1 MAKKVGKTQKIQT
14 VTLVNLTGGMNVAK
28 SQEFLKEDEC
38 VNLENFEFDVEGDKL
53 RTRRGLGSPLHS
65 FDSAVTYIYN
75 DYEMNDFFIFLKN
88 KKIYRYEFGKIP
100 QYIGTLNGNA
110 ERPTCTKFGGN
121 VLIASGSKL
130 QKYNYQTLSEISQSP
145 NADIVFNRS
154 GRVVVSKSG
163 QDLLIYSAIG
173 DEEDWHENSNDD
185 SARKDVNV
193 GYKDGGDIIGIAEL
207 ATDLL
212 VFKNNGII
220 YTVQNEPSD
229 WNIMALGNKS
239 DFISRHACIN
249 LGKDVVFMSTTGL
262 KSYATSMAYANFEP
276 KDIGEKC
283 NPIIKKRV
291 DKPFISDLRRSK
303 QLLVSGDSRGTIFVY
318 HYALKAFSKWTF
330 PGEVTSV
337 CENRYRVL
345 VAMNDSDTSG
355 KIYELSFNNKTD
367 NGKVIHQEILSGEM
381 RDTHDMNVY
390 RTYVDVLST
399 VKGTADISVNKVTM
413 HHSWEPSDETKEF
426 KTQIRDT
433 KLQFKFETDTNII
446 FKFVSFDIVMER
458 ESMVSQNSGGSSRRG
473 SGFGAK
479 KKSSSSHD
487 DFLKGI
493 SGSGGSPYGA

>member
-1 MAKKVGKTQKIQT
+1 MAKKVGKTQKVQT
-14 VTLVNLTGGMNVAK
+14 VTLVDLTGGMNVAK
-28 SQEFLKEDEC
+28 SSEFLKENEC
-38 VNLENFEFDVEGDKL
+38 VNLENFEFDIEGDKL
-53 RTRRGLGSPLHS
+53 RTRRGLGAPLYS
-65 FDSAVTYIYN
+65 FNSAITYIYN

-88 KKIYRYEFGKIP
+88 KQIYRYEFGKAP
-100 QYIGTLNGNA
+100 TLIGTLNGDA

-121 VLIASGSKL
+121 VLIASGNKL
-130 QKYNYQTLSEISQSP
+130 QKYNYQNLTEVSQSP
-145 NADIVFNRS
+145 NADIVFSRA
-154 GRVVVSKSG
+154 GRVVISKSG

-193 GYKDGGDIIGIAEL
+193 GYKDGGDIIGVAEL

-212 VFKNNGII
+212 VFKNNGLI

-229 WNIMALGNKS
+229 WNIMQLGSKS
-239 DFISRHACIN
+239 DFISRHACVN

-262 KSYATSMAYANFEP
+262 KSYATSMSYANFEP

-283 NPIIKKRV
+283 NPHIKRRV
-291 DKPFISDLRRSK
+291 DSPIISDLRRTK
-303 QLLVSGDSRGTIFVY
+303 QLIVSGDSRNTVYVY
-318 HYALKAFSKWTF
+318 HYGLKAFTKWTF
-330 PGEVTSV
+330 KHNITSI
-337 CENRYRVL
+337 CENRYHTL
-345 VAMNDSDTSG
+345 ISMNESDTVG
-355 KIYELSFNNKTD
+355 KIYELSWNNKTD
-367 NGKVIHQEILSGEM
+367 NGQAIHQEILSGEI

-390 RTYVDVLST
+390 RTYVDVLSDMS
-399 VKGTADISVNKVTM
+399 GTADISVNKVVM

-426 KTQIRDT
+426 KTQIRDH

-458 ESMVSQNSGGSSRRG
+458 EAMVAQNAGGSSRRG

-487 DFLKGI
+487 DFLKGVN
-493 SGSGGSPYGA
+493 SSGGSPYGS